1 MHHTYI
7 QFPFPPPMKKL
18 GCFPFTW
25 LTDLAPLREFL
36 LEESL
41 LLSFFSLP
49 FPFPLPDEEPL
60 PETADVVTIP
70 VNVEI
75 VDTLN

>member
-1 MHHTYI
+1 
-7 QFPFPPPMKKL
+7 MKKL

-25 LTDLAPLREFL
+25 LTDLAPLCEFL